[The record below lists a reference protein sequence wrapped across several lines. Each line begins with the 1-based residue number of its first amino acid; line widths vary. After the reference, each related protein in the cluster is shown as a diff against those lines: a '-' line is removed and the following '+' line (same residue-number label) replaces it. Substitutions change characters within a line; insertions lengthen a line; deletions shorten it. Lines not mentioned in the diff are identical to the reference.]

1 MQHIIN
7 KQWLT
12 LVLIIAGVQLSA
24 CTEPKSKPVK
34 IEPAHVEDIE
44 GSELRR
50 ITLSTKAMER
60 LDIKTD
66 QVSEKLTK
74 HSPKTMRMVVPYGA
88 VIYDP
93 QGGTWVYTSPEP
105 QIFVRHS
112 IDVDYI
118 EEDTVVLNEGP
129 PVGTVVA
136 TVGVAELYGTE
147 TGMGH

>member
-12 LVLIIAGVQLSA
+12 LVLIITGIQLSA

-50 ITLSTKAMER
+50 ITMSTKAMER
-60 LDIKTD
+60 LDIKTE
-66 QVSEKLTK
+66 QVSEKQTIK
-74 HSPKTMRMVVPYGA
+74 SPDTMRKVVPYGA
-88 VIYDP
+88 LIYDP
-93 QGGTWVYTSPEP
+93 RGGTWVYTSPEP
-105 QIFVRHS
+105 QVFVRHS
-112 IDVDYI
+112 IVVDYI
-118 EEDTVVLNEGP
+118 EGDLVVLNEGP
-129 PVGTVVA
+129 PVGTAVA